1 MILAINLLLWG
12 LVLVLVAAAATRST
26 VLVRDGIRE
35 GLIEFV
41 RLLPRIA
48 IGVVG
53 SGYIAEV
60 LPQDLIGHWLGPN
73 SGFSGLVIAALGG
86 ALTPGGPV
94 VGFAVGSAALKS
106 GAGAPQVIA
115 YSTAW
120 ALYAVQRIMV
130 FEIPMMPPRVVWLRA
145 AVSLPLPFL
154 AAAAALLA
162 GKP

>member
-1 MILAINLLLWG
+1 MILAVNLLLWA
-12 LVLVLVAAAATRST
+12 LVLVLAATAAMRGGG
-26 VLVRDGIRE
+26 LLHDGVRE
-35 GLIEFV
+35 GLIEFA
-41 RLLPRIA
+41 RLSPRIV

-53 SGYIAEV
+53 SGFIAAV
-60 LPQDLIGHWLGPN
+60 LPKELIGTWLGPH
-73 SGFSGLVIAALGG
+73 SGFTGLAIAAIGG

-106 GAGAPQVIA
+106 GAGAPQIIA

-120 ALYAVQRIMV
+120 ALYAVQRLLV
-130 FEIPMMPPRVVWLRA
+130 WEIPMMPARVVWLRA

-154 AAAAALLA
+154 AAAGAMFL